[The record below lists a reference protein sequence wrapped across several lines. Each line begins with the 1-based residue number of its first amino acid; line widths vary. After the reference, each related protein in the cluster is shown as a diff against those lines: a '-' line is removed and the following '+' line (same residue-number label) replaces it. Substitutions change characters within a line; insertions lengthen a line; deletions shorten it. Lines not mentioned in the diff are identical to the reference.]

1 MSDWAKKSV
10 YLLTKMGIFTGYE
23 DGSFRPSATVT
34 REEMAVLIA
43 RSLTKNRNVLDF
55 DFSDGDLISDWAKE
69 GIKKAYTF
77 GLIKGY
83 EDKTFKPNNVVTRA
97 EMLAMIYNFM
107 YIENLL

>member
-1 MSDWAKKSV
+1 MGKKSV

-69 GIKKAYTF
+69 GIKSVYF
-77 GLIKGY
+77 WNNKGY
-83 EDKTFKPNNVVTRA
+83 EDKTFKPNNVVTCGNA
-97 EMLAMIYNFM
+97 CYDLQLYV
-107 YIENLL
+107 Y